1 MLLQQGFATLLHM
14 LLSGCVGTYL
24 LAAGHPAADGR
35 HQDGAEQDLS
45 WMVDEQGDRDERQM
59 LVALKHNL

>member
-1 MLLQQGFATLLHM
+1 MLLKGYVA
-14 LLSGCVGTYL
+14 TYL

-35 HQDGAEQDLS
+35 NQDGAEEDLS
-45 WMVDEQGDRDERQM
+45 WMVDEQGHRDERQM